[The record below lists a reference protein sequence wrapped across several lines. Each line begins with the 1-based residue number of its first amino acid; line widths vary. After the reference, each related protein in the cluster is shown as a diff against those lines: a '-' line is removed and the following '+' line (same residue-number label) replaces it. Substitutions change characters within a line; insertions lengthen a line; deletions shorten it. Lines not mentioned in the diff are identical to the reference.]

1 MNISIQK
8 SAHAAVNVQS
18 AVPGPSVVKA
28 NILESPHTS
37 VNVKFM
43 KTFQVHETEI
53 IDVEGDNNKSNAES
67 QSISPSGLSTIAV
80 EHNYSKNPVET
91 PYAWVRFGNLS
102 LQHWKGIK

>member
-8 SAHAAVNVQS
+8 SAHAAVNVQL

-43 KTFQVHETEI
+43 KTFQV
-53 IDVEGDNNKSNAES
+53 
-67 QSISPSGLSTIAV
+67 PYSG
-80 EHNYSKNPVET
+80 K
-91 PYAWVRFGNLS
+91 F
-102 LQHWKGIK
+102 